1 MRFLVYVL
9 VVFVCIVS
17 VSAQQFYVPME
28 IPEVGGYGARE
39 FLDLNNLGQ
48 AVGYAQGDGFQNVV
62 LYNSQLNTVTNVANP
77 DGYVY
82 GFARAIN
89 DKGIIVG
96 SVTKEGEN
104 LPRAFL
110 LDGGWNV
117 FGEYRSWA
125 SDINNSNMVTGE
137 ALTESENYHQ
147 AFLYSNGELKL
158 LGNLHEDN
166 NLGSSGQ
173 SINDSG
179 VVVGRAD
186 YQFSWS
192 GNPYRAFRY
201 KNGEMEELV
210 PYSWGSATSV
220 NNKGNVV
227 GTYGNRSYVPN
238 SFLYSAV
245 DESVVDLPKD
255 PEYESINATDIN
267 DSDQVVGD
275 LRRNTGP
282 YSLGFLYQN
291 GVTHRI
297 DDFMIP
303 NSEFDLV
310 TSVKSINDP
319 GQILAIARRDGQY
332 KNVILQ
338 PLMQNPASFAGLNI
352 KDNAYRRLG
361 LWNGKEFVDLPKD
374 FVIDGNTNVH
384 VVTHGWAPGFKNGV
398 FNDDGSFRR
407 VWDEV
412 EDEDGNTYG
421 DWVSTQASVLAH
433 EDAGSVVLGY
443 SWVDQSATSTNL
455 TPWQS
460 RAHTDDNGNLL
471 AWLLEDVI
479 GESFAGKIQLLGHS
493 HGSRVVT
500 TSALALEKAGINVDH
515 LTLWDAPE
523 SGKPFVLG
531 GKVYLAKHLAQLGEK
546 YGIGNGENET
556 FVENYFSQFGW
567 AYNDDVVNVE
577 LLPEHLDGLGGIMS
591 LRHGY
596 STGWYA
602 NASLIT
608 DDVAFNW
615 FDDKPEAGTSWYQ
628 DWLDG
633 NGDPDFSREYVLT
646 EGTYVPKKRILQTTA
661 LGLLPFWSQNV
672 SIVDQETGDAILEEH
687 SPAFWYGTLLVSEED
702 IAFQFEYEFLNIGDG
717 DQLGVWIDE
726 ELAMLI
732 TGDLVGTG
740 VQLGDIDLSGLDPRI
755 HFLTFALYST
765 GEENAQIS
773 IGKFQM
779 ISVPEPAT
787 LFLAGAGIAVAIFRR
802 K

>member
-1 MRFLVYVL
+1 
-9 VVFVCIVS
+9 I
-17 VSAQQFYVPME
+17 
-28 IPEVGGYGARE
+28 
-39 FLDLNNLGQ
+39 
-48 AVGYAQGDGFQNVV
+48 
-62 LYNSQLNTVTNVANP
+62 
-77 DGYVY
+77 
-82 GFARAIN
+82 
-89 DKGIIVG
+89 
-96 SVTKEGEN
+96 
-104 LPRAFL
+104 
-110 LDGGWNV
+110 
-117 FGEYRSWA
+117 
-125 SDINNSNMVTGE
+125 
-137 ALTESENYHQ
+137 
-147 AFLYSNGELKL
+147 
-158 LGNLHEDN
+158 
-166 NLGSSGQ
+166 
-173 SINDSG
+173 
-179 VVVGRAD
+179 
-186 YQFSWS
+186 
-192 GNPYRAFRY
+192 
-201 KNGEMEELV
+201 
-210 PYSWGSATSV
+210 
-220 NNKGNVV
+220 
-227 GTYGNRSYVPN
+227 
-238 SFLYSAV
+238 
-245 DESVVDLPKD
+245 
-255 PEYESINATDIN
+255 
-267 DSDQVVGD
+267 
-275 LRRNTGP
+275 
-282 YSLGFLYQN
+282 
-291 GVTHRI
+291 
-297 DDFMIP
+297 
-303 NSEFDLV
+303 
-310 TSVKSINDP
+310 
-319 GQILAIARRDGQY
+319 
-332 KNVILQ
+332 
-338 PLMQNPASFAGLNI
+338 
-352 KDNAYRRLG
+352 
-361 LWNGKEFVDLPKD
+361 
-374 FVIDGNTNVH
+374 
-384 VVTHGWAPGFKNGV
+384 
-398 FNDDGSFRR
+398 
-407 VWDEV
+407 
-412 EDEDGNTYG
+412 
-421 DWVSTQASVLAH
+421 
-433 EDAGSVVLGY
+433 VLGY
-443 SWVDQSATSTNL
+443 SWVDQSATSTSF

-633 NGDPDFSREYVLT
+633 NGDPDFSREYVLA
-646 EGTYVPKKRILQTTA
+646 EGKYVPKQRILQSTA

-687 SPAFWYGTLLVSEED
+687 SPAFWYGTLLVREED
-702 IAFQFEYEFLNIGDG
+702 TAFQFEYEFLNIGDG

-726 ELAMLI
+726 ELMMLI

-787 LFLAGAGIAVAIFRR
+787 LFLAGAGI
-802 K
+802 